1 MSPIS
6 LVAGL
11 GNPGSAYE
19 STRHNAGFWFLDALT
34 RWLSLS
40 WRSESRFSTEL
51 ADTRIQGARV
61 RVVRPTTFM
70 NESGTPVAGIADYF
84 EIPAQQIL
92 VVHDDLDLSP
102 GTVRV
107 KRGGGHGGHN
117 GLRDIFAKLGSRDF
131 VRLRIGIGHPGD
143 ADRVT
148 DWVLSR
154 PSAVDRQAMDSA
166 SDQAL
171 GMFNRLIAG
180 ELEAVMQALH
190 TETPEKP

>member
-1 MSPIS
+1 
-6 LVAGL
+6 
-11 GNPGSAYE
+11 
-19 STRHNAGFWFLDALT
+19 
-34 RWLSLS
+34 
-40 WRSESRFSTEL
+40 
-51 ADTRIQGARV
+51 
-61 RVVRPTTFM
+61 M